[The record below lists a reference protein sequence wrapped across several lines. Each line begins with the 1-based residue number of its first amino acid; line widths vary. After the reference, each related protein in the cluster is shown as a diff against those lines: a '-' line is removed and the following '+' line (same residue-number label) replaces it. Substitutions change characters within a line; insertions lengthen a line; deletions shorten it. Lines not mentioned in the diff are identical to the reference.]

1 MTPGNNNMGFISGY
15 AYSGTRMT
23 GNVALSGSLTRAT
36 ATWPASAAATTA
48 SPKATTYQNN
58 LACADITVNGSTVC
72 TAARPTTRTAR
83 TRPPTSSSSR
93 ATYENIGWDFDERL
107 GHGQRR
113 PSRCSRTCPRWT
125 VVDASATRID
135 GDTVW
140 SYLDDGTDP
149 AAGLAGRTEWAQPDF
164 DDSAWKTAA
173 GSFGAKKGSTEGM
186 DGGYAIHTLL
196 DQYKE
201 DGDDKEAYFFRT
213 TVTVPDA
220 SAVQQIVGSL
230 LYDDAATV
238 YLNGTR
244 VAGFDD
250 EGITENLQYGGSN
263 AAEPKTGSI
272 SLSGEALDLLVDG
285 ENTIAVELHQG
296 RADSSDIYFDF
307 LSLNFE
313 TEAPLFSGDMEWKYL
328 DDNTDPAAGSE
339 DRTSW
344 TAEDFDDSAWKTAAG
359 PFGSKRGEAE
369 LESGYTANTVLNG
382 CDGSNDYYAYFFRTT
397 FSIPSLEGMT
407 KLVGTL
413 QHDDGVIVYIN
424 GVRVAAFDD
433 VACDDGGNSLG
444 HGFDANLQ
452 YGGAN
457 ASTPKTDT
465 FTLTDLSMLKEG
477 ENTIAVELHNGR
489 RTSSDV
495 WFHFTGLSLSAEA
508 IQVDFSDLSLSVGA
522 DESQRNLTWYA
533 TDSNPGYVLVAKE
546 SELTDGQM
554 PETAS
559 RFDARSS
566 LSDDGGKYS
575 NQSTISG
582 LEDNTVYAYQMVNSG
597 VRSGIYTFTTGDSS
611 DGTFSFAYAGDPQI
625 GAGSTAS
632 DIEGWDKT
640 LGLVAGSDAFE
651 GIDFLLSAGDQVNT
665 ASDENQYNG
674 YLEHE
679 ALYSL
684 PVATVVGNHDSSS
697 AAYSQHFNEPNNSRY
712 GATNASSDYYFV
724 YGGVLFMV
732 LNSNNMSTA
741 EHKAFLEEAIAATAD
756 QDIQWKV
763 VTFHHSIYSVA
774 NHATEGDIL
783 QRRDELVPVFEEL
796 DIDVVLQG
804 HDHVYVRTYMM
815 DGFTPITESDKYTYA
830 DGDGVPE
837 AVTDPDG
844 ILYVTAN
851 SASGSKYY
859 EIQNMQFP
867 YAAVKDQGHTPNIS
881 RVDVTDNSFTITTY
895 RTSDMSVVD
904 TFTINRTAEEPEPE
918 PEEPLADGFANGE
931 NSLDLTAIGRYTSGQ
946 FSVDG
951 GVMEI
956 VAYNSANQT
965 AYAVNG
971 QSGLL
976 AVIPM
981 DALERGDTMASLD
994 GGTFD
999 VKAAVEAAES
1009 GFRYG
1014 DMTSVAVSPDGTMLA
1029 AALQAQGYADTGRVA
1044 LFTCGADGSLTLSK
1058 VVEVGV
1064 QPDMVTFADN
1074 GTVLTADEGEPREG
1088 YGGGIVDP
1096 KGSVS
1101 VVDVAAGVA
1110 EVVTFDS
1117 FDSRRDE
1124 LVSDGIVIKK
1134 DTAPSVDFEPEYL
1147 AVSGG
1152 RAYVTLQEN
1161 NAIAVLDIEAGTF
1174 TGVYSAGFEDYSTTP
1189 VDIDKKDEAYAPA
1202 TYESLMGIRMPDG
1215 IAAFEADG
1223 RTYLVT
1229 ANEGDA
1235 REWGDE
1241 DLGTAYLNEDER
1253 NFKDGGDTSPTGAI
1267 TAENS
1272 GLEGK
1277 VVFFLSVDYDGLDE
1291 SKDYLFGGRSFTLY
1305 EVNEDGITEV
1315 FTSGGDFEALTYQY
1329 LPEYYNSSNDNAVLD
1344 DRSGKKG
1351 PEPESVTVGE
1361 VEGRTYAFV
1370 ALERTG
1376 GIMVYDITDPAEAS
1390 FVNYINSRRFDTI
1403 VSGSEEY
1410 EDGELDKWVTGGDV
1424 APEGLAFVPAGQNH
1438 TGKDLLLAACE
1449 VSGTVAVY
1457 ELTGRQVE
1465 EPEEPDDGGSSGGSS
1480 SSRYAITASAGE
1492 GGSISPS
1499 GTVRVERGDSQTFTI
1514 RAEEGYEISDV
1525 LADGRSVGAVSSY
1538 TFENVRER
1546 HTIRAVFT
1554 ARIED
1559 PDTPLTDVPFTD
1571 VPADAWYAQPV
1582 QWAVENGIT
1591 SGTGAGTF
1599 SPDMA
1604 CTRAQIVTFLWQA
1617 AGRPQPAG
1625 SGNPFADVKESDYF
1639 YTAVLWAV
1647 EQGITAGVSED
1658 SFAPYATVTRGQTV
1672 TFLYRAAGSP
1682 AVTEDGSF
1690 ADVEDGAW
1698 YADAVAWAAAQGITA
1713 GVSADAFGPNASCTR
1728 AQIVTFLYRF
1738 MEE

>member
-1 MTPGNNNMGFISGY
+1 M
-15 AYSGTRMT
+15 
-23 GNVALSGSLTRAT
+23 
-36 ATWPASAAATTA
+36 
-48 SPKATTYQNN
+48 
-58 LACADITVNGSTVC
+58 
-72 TAARPTTRTAR
+72 
-83 TRPPTSSSSR
+83 
-93 ATYENIGWDFDERL
+93 
-107 GHGQRR
+107 
-113 PSRCSRTCPRWT
+113 
-125 VVDASATRID
+125 
-135 GDTVW
+135 
-140 SYLDDGTDP
+140 
-149 AAGLAGRTEWAQPDF
+149 
-164 DDSAWKTAA
+164 
-173 GSFGAKKGSTEGM
+173 
-186 DGGYAIHTLL
+186 
-196 DQYKE
+196 
-201 DGDDKEAYFFRT
+201 
-213 TVTVPDA
+213 
-220 SAVQQIVGSL
+220 
-230 LYDDAATV
+230 
-238 YLNGTR
+238 
-244 VAGFDD
+244 
-250 EGITENLQYGGSN
+250 
-263 AAEPKTGSI
+263 
-272 SLSGEALDLLVDG
+272 
-285 ENTIAVELHQG
+285 
-296 RADSSDIYFDF
+296 
-307 LSLNFE
+307 
-313 TEAPLFSGDMEWKYL
+313 
-328 DDNTDPAAGSE
+328 
-339 DRTSW
+339 
-344 TAEDFDDSAWKTAAG
+344 
-359 PFGSKRGEAE
+359 
-369 LESGYTANTVLNG
+369 
-382 CDGSNDYYAYFFRTT
+382 
-397 FSIPSLEGMT
+397 
-407 KLVGTL
+407 
-413 QHDDGVIVYIN
+413 
-424 GVRVAAFDD
+424 
-433 VACDDGGNSLG
+433 
-444 HGFDANLQ
+444 
-452 YGGAN
+452 
-457 ASTPKTDT
+457 
-465 FTLTDLSMLKEG
+465 
-477 ENTIAVELHNGR
+477 
-489 RTSSDV
+489 
-495 WFHFTGLSLSAEA
+495 
-508 IQVDFSDLSLSVGA
+508 
-522 DESQRNLTWYA
+522 
-533 TDSNPGYVLVAKE
+533 
-546 SELTDGQM
+546 
-554 PETAS
+554 
-559 RFDARSS
+559 
-566 LSDDGGKYS
+566 
-575 NQSTISG
+575 
-582 LEDNTVYAYQMVNSG
+582 
-597 VRSGIYTFTTGDSS
+597 
-611 DGTFSFAYAGDPQI
+611 
-625 GAGSTAS
+625 
-632 DIEGWDKT
+632 
-640 LGLVAGSDAFE
+640 
-651 GIDFLLSAGDQVNT
+651 
-665 ASDENQYNG
+665 
-674 YLEHE
+674 
-679 ALYSL
+679 
-684 PVATVVGNHDSSS
+684 
-697 AAYSQHFNEPNNSRY
+697 
-712 GATNASSDYYFV
+712 
-724 YGGVLFMV
+724 
-732 LNSNNMSTA
+732 
-741 EHKAFLEEAIAATAD
+741 
-756 QDIQWKV
+756 
-763 VTFHHSIYSVA
+763 
-774 NHATEGDIL
+774 
-783 QRRDELVPVFEEL
+783 
-796 DIDVVLQG
+796 
-804 HDHVYVRTYMM
+804 
-815 DGFTPITESDKYTYA
+815 
-830 DGDGVPE
+830 
-837 AVTDPDG
+837 
-844 ILYVTAN
+844 TAN

-867 YAAVKDQGHTPNIS
+867 YAAVKNQEHTPNIS

-1064 QPDMVTFADN
+1064 QPDMVTFADD

-1229 ANEGDA
+1229 SNEGDA

-1277 VVFFLSVDYDGLDE
+1277 VVFFLSGDYDGLDE

-1305 EVNEDGITEV
+1305 EVNGDGITEV

-1682 AVTEDGSF
+1682 AVTEGGSF